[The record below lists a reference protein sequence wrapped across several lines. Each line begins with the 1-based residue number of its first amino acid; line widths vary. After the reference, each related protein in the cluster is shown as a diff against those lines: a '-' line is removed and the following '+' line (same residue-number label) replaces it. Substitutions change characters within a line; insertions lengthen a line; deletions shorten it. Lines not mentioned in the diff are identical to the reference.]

1 MTARL
6 IILGLLREKPYYG
19 YELKRTMQERYM
31 DEWTQVAFGSIYYAL
46 RHMTQEG
53 LVQPEATER
62 DGNRPSRTVYS
73 ITEVGR
79 LEFTR
84 LLREAWQ
91 APPTM
96 SPELMRIC
104 ILFMQELPAEEITT
118 HLTHRAKTIMR
129 SIEHL
134 KHVGQEVSAK
144 GAPWTAQYIVSYDIG
159 LWQKSLE
166 WIQGLLEDIQSG
178 RITWRTSNHEPNALP

>member
-6 IILGLLREKPYYG
+6 IILGLLRERPYYG
-19 YELKRTMQERYM
+19 YELKRAMKERYV
-31 DEWTQVAFGSIYYAL
+31 DEWTQLAFGSIYYAL
-46 RHMTQEG
+46 RQMTQEG

-73 ITEVGR
+73 ITQVGR

-91 APPTM
+91 APATM

-104 ILFMQELPAEEITT
+104 ILFMQELPAEEIRT
-118 HLTHRAKTIMR
+118 HLTHRATALIR

-178 RITWRTSNHEPNALP
+178 RITWQASNHEPNALP